1 MTPDLLTTTVV
12 RGGAPLVV
20 LSPHLDDAVLSCGA
34 LLAHARRHVPVT
46 VVTLFTAAA
55 PPPYTLSARRFLRLA
70 GMRDAE
76 ELYAARRA
84 EDREVLTAM
93 GIAWRHAGLTDGLFR
108 RKPQHGTGE
117 PRRPSRLLPE
127 RDHVYPTYRAH
138 LAAGRISPHD
148 DGVQRALARTVGALA
163 VPPDTPDGTGPLL
176 LAPLA
181 IGGHVDHL
189 LVRKAAEQ
197 SRRRVVYYGDFPYTR
212 QHAVDSDFVR
222 HHDLGRPVTWTHGL
236 HAKTASILGYR
247 TQAPLMFPGG
257 RVPLAPEFYLLPR
270 GFS

>member
-12 RGGAPLVV
+12 RGSAPLVV

-34 LLAHARRHVPVT
+34 LMAHAREHVPVT
-46 VVTLFTAAA
+46 VLTLFTTAA

-76 ELYAARRA
+76 ELYAVRRA
-84 EDREVLTAM
+84 EDRHVLTAM
-93 GIAWRHAGLTDGLFR
+93 GIGWRHAGLTEGLFR
-108 RKPQHGTGE
+108 HKARRGTGE

-148 DGVQRALARTVGALA
+148 DDVLRALARTVGALDI
-163 VPPDTPDGTGPLL
+163 PDAPGGAEPLL

-181 IGGHVDHL
+181 IGGHADHL
-189 LVRKAAEQ
+189 LVRRAAEL
-197 SRRRVVYYGDFPYTR
+197 SRRPVVYYGDYPYSR
-212 QHAVDSDFVR
+212 HAAVDSDFVR
-222 HHDLGRPVTWTHGL
+222 HHGLGRPVTWTHGL
-236 HAKTASILGYR
+236 HAKAASILGYR
-247 TQAPLMFPGG
+247 TQAPAMFHGG
-257 RVPLAPEFYLLPR
+257 RIPLVPEFYLFPR

>member
-1 MTPDLLTTTVV
+1 MTPDLLTAVV
-12 RGGAPLVV
+12 RNGGPLVV

-34 LLAHARRHVPVT
+34 LMAHVREHVPVT

-55 PPPYTLSARRFLRLA
+55 PPPYTLSARRFVRLS

-93 GIAWRHAGLTDGLFR
+93 GLDWRHAGLTEGLFR
-108 RKPQHGTGE
+108 RKPRPGTGE

-138 LAAGRISPHD
+138 LAAGRVSPHD
-148 DGVQRALARTVGALA
+148 DDVLRAITRTVGALD
-163 VPPDTPDGTGPLL
+163 VPDAPGGAGPLL

-189 LVRKAAEQ
+189 LVRSAAAL
-197 SRRRVVYYGDFPYTR
+197 SRHHVFYYGDFPYSR
-212 QHAVDSDFVR
+212 NAAVDSDFVR

-236 HAKTASILGYR
+236 RAKTASILGYR
-247 TQAPLMFPGG
+247 TQAPALFHDG
-257 RVPLAPEFYLLPR
+257 RVPLAPEFYLFPR
-270 GFS
+270 GSS

>member
-12 RGGAPLVV
+12 RGGVPLVV

-34 LLAHARRHVPVT
+34 LLAYARRHVPVT
-46 VVTLFTAAA
+46 VVTLFTTAA
-55 PPPYTLSARRFLRLA
+55 PPPYTLSARRFLRLT

-93 GIAWRHAGLTDGLFR
+93 GIAWEHAGLTDGLFR
-108 RKPQHGTGE
+108 RKPRRGTGE
-117 PRRPSRLLPE
+117 PRRPSRFLPE

-138 LAAGRISPHD
+138 LAVGRISRHD

-163 VPPDTPDGTGPLL
+163 VPPDGTEPLL

-181 IGGHVDHL
+181 VGGHTDHL

-197 SRRRVVYYGDFPYTR
+197 SRCRVVYYGDFPYNRRHT
-212 QHAVDSDFVR
+212 VNSDFVR
-222 HHDLGRPVTWTHGL
+222 HHDLGGPVTWTHGL
-236 HAKTASILGYR
+236 QAKTASILGYR